1 MVAAPMEVGLVPEAQ
16 VHMVVELEVV
26 PMAVVHHLPLV
37 VAQDT
42 AAVAEILT
50 L

>member
-1 MVAAPMEVGLVPEAQ
+1 MELGLVLEAQ

-26 PMAVVHHLPLV
+26 HMAVLHHLPLV
-37 VAQDT
+37 VAQDM
-42 AAVAEILT
+42 AAAAEILT